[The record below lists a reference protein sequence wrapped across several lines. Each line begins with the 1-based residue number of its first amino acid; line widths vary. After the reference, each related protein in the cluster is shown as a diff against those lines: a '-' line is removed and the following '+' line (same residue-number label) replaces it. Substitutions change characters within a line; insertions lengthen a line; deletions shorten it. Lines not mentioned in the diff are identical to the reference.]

1 MTTTEY
7 QILGMNEV
15 RFADLLVE
23 TCTDLGGEDVHHGL
37 NAARPKIKEMN

>member
-7 QILGMNEV
+7 QILCMNEV

>member
-7 QILGMNEV
+7 QILSMNEA